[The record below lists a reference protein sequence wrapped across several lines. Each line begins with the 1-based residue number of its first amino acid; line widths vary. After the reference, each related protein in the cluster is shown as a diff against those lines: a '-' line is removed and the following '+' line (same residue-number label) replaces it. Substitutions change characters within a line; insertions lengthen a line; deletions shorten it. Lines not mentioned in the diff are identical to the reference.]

1 MTKSG
6 KDVKVVLD
14 HLHMLLR
21 KRQSR
26 PVDVNGLR
34 ALDVAE
40 RSFAGKAD
48 CIGEFKFSAN
58 QDMLKYIEQA
68 THE

>member
-6 KDVKVVLD
+6 TDAKIVLD
-14 HLHMLLR
+14 HLHSLLG

-26 PVDVNGLR
+26 PVDMNGLR

-58 QDMLKYIEQA
+58 HDMLKYIEQGNA
-68 THE
+68 